1 MSSESSH
8 PQAEGGSTAGGE
20 TPLLVDSH
28 CHLDR
33 LKLDQFDG
41 DLNAALD
48 LARSRGVS
56 KFLCVGI
63 SLDNVERV
71 VAIAGAHPDV
81 VCSVGIHPLDVDSGT
96 AGVERLLELAEKP
109 GVVALGETG
118 LDYYYSTD
126 TRESQQESF
135 TAHLQAAGKAGLPV
149 IVHTRDAR
157 EDTIDLIRQ
166 HGNPEHAGV
175 LHCFTESW
183 EMARAALDLNYYISL
198 SGIVTFRNAEEL
210 RDVARKLPLD
220 RLLVETDSPYLAP
233 VPYRGKPN
241 IPAYVREVAEFIAE
255 LRGIPYAQLA
265 EITTENFYRLFP
277 RAV

>member
-1 MSSESSH
+1 M
-8 PQAEGGSTAGGE
+8 
-20 TPLLVDSH
+20 LVDSH

-33 LKLDQFDG
+33 LKLDKFEG
-41 DLNAALD
+41 DLDAVLE
-48 LARSRGVS
+48 LARSRGVG

-63 SLDNVERV
+63 SLENVDRV
-71 VAIAGAHPDV
+71 VELAGRYDDV
-81 VCSVGIHPLDVDSGT
+81 VCSVGVHPLDVDSGL
-96 AGVERLLELAEKP
+96 ADVDRLLEMAQRP
-109 GVVALGETG
+109 NVVALGETG
-118 LDYYYSTD
+118 LDYYYSTE
-126 TRESQQESF
+126 TKEVQQQSF
-135 TAHLQAAGKAGLPV
+135 VAHLQAAGGAGLPV

-157 EDTIDLIRQ
+157 EDTIELIRE
-166 HGNPEHAGV
+166 HGSREHAGV

-198 SGIVTFRNAEEL
+198 SGIVTFKNAEEL

-233 VPYRGKPN
+233 IPYRGKPN

-255 LRGIPYAQLA
+255 LRGMPFEQLA

-277 RAV
+277 RAA